1 VLMAPMGIG
10 GALVGSHL
18 TNRVPRL
25 WVRLV
30 FIAFLL
36 WTAWEML
43 RAG

>member
-1 VLMAPMGIG
+1 
-10 GALVGSHL
+10 
-18 TNRVPRL
+18 VPRL

-43 RAG
+43 RAA